1 MENEKTMQENAVS
14 TECEIVLYEPDKP
27 RADGKLPT
35 VLEREMVLECALTQ
49 EERLAKA
56 QEIVESQQR
65 IDNLELDRKIA
76 AKRYA
81 AEIVAETKNRDAII
95 ESFTTGKESRSVLCY
110 VVLNSPAD
118 GLKEIYRS
126 DTRERVSVE
135 QMTNA
140 ELDQDLPGIVEDADA
155 DETECEEASD
165 DE

>member
-35 VLEREMVLECALTQ
+35 VLERKMLLECALTQ
-49 EERLAKA
+49 EELLAKA
-56 QEIVESQQR
+56 QEIVEIQQR

-81 AEIVAETKNRDAII
+81 AEIDAETKNRDEII
-95 ESFTTGKESRSVLCY
+95 ESFTMRNELRSVLCY

-140 ELDQDLPGIVEDADA
+140 ELDQDLPGIVEDP
-155 DETECEEASD
+155 DEYVGGIEEESD

>member
-1 MENEKTMQENAVS
+1 MENETETMQENAVS
-14 TECEIVLYEPDKP
+14 TECEIVLFEPKP
-27 RADGKLPT
+27 RADGTMPT
-35 VLEREMVLECALTQ
+35 VLEREMVLDCALTQ

-81 AEIVAETKNRDAII
+81 AEIDAETKNRDAII

-110 VVLNSPAD
+110 VVLNSPED

-126 DTRERVSVE
+126 DTRERVSVD

-140 ELDQDLPGIVEDADA
+140 ELDQDLPGIVEDAD
-155 DETECEEASD
+155 ETECEEASD